1 MNTFLQNNKGF
12 LIIVVM
18 TTLTIAFLVSYFF
31 INANSAQ
38 VLSQDQIAELRK
50 EYPAYNRDPDF
61 VSLHRSTFLE
71 IVDIAENVII
81 GEVFSELPPYEVD
94 LSQSGDVHTKINDKQ
109 DSLGLPVYKPKFVQ
123 YEVAV
128 DKVIDGKPIKD
139 TIILTYNADFIG
151 LSLT

>member
-1 MNTFLQNNKGF
+1 MNTFLKN
-12 LIIVVM
+12 
-18 TTLTIAFLVSYFF
+18 
-31 INANSAQ
+31 
-38 VLSQDQIAELRK
+38 
-50 EYPAYNRDPDF
+50 NRDPDF

-81 GEVFSELPPYEVD
+81 GEVISELPPYEVD

-109 DSLGLPVYKPKFVQ
+109 EGFGLPVYKPKFVQ

-128 DKVIDGKPIKD
+128 DKVIDGKAIKD

-151 LSLT
+151 LSLTLITSTRNNNRIIKH